1 MFRHSVLPHKMIWKI
16 FPKLAVVAVALYSMI
31 VGVSMQV
38 DADGHKAAI
47 IELDGIIAPVT
58 QRYLEN
64 SLEAATKVDS
74 EVVIIKLDTPGGLL
88 DSTRAMVGLIIES
101 SFPVVVYVAPS
112 GAQAASAGTFIAAA
126 ANIVAM
132 APATSIGA
140 ASPVQASGGD
150 FEGALKEKAYQDAA
164 AEIRSIA
171 ERRDRPADVLESTVF
186 EAKAFSAQEAVDLG
200 IADLIANDL
209 DDLLREIEGMS
220 VEVMGSTGETQRII
234 NTQGI
239 SLHYIEMGFF
249 NKVLAFLANPNL
261 AFLFL
266 SLGGVGLYAEIRN
279 PGMILPGI
287 VGIICLILAFMA
299 LGNLPT
305 NWAGVALV
313 ILGFILAVS
322 EVVVD
327 GFGIP
332 GVLGIVSFILGG
344 SILFAHFGT
353 PDPFEFG
360 VSLDAWMFGSMVVLV
375 TIVLGVPLIA
385 IAFARKVNR
394 GIPIP
399 QTIGLIGNA
408 LTSIDQQGR
417 VRVRGETWN
426 ARADQPIAKGRAVRV
441 LAEDGD
447 VLLVTSEDD

>member
-1 MFRHSVLPHKMIWKI
+1 MYWLIQNSGLLKSLPRLLVIT
-16 FPKLAVVAVALYSMI
+16 
-31 VGVSMQV
+31 VGMYCILSGLSMQTF
-38 DADGHKAAI
+38 ADSDKAAI
-47 IELDGIIAPVT
+47 IELDGIISPVT

-64 SLEAATKVDS
+64 SLKTAEDVGS
-74 EVVIIKLDTPGGLL
+74 EFVVIKLNTPGGLL
-88 DSTRAMVGLIIES
+88 DATRDMVGFIMES
-101 SFPVVVYVAPS
+101 SMPIVVYVAPS
-112 GAQAASAGTFIAAA
+112 GAQAASAGTFIATA

-140 ASPVQASGGD
+140 ASPVQASGED
-150 FEGALKEKAYQDAA
+150 FEGGLKNKAYQDAA

-171 ERRDRPADVLESTVF
+171 ERRGRPADVLESTVF

-200 IADLIANDL
+200 IADFIANDL
-209 DDLLREIEGMS
+209 NDLFRQIDGVS
-220 VEVMGSTGETQRII
+220 VVVMGPAGETERVIK
-234 NTQGI
+234 TQGI
-239 SLHYIEMGFF
+239 GQHYIEMGFF
-249 NKVLAFLANPNL
+249 GKILVFLANPNL

-279 PGMILPGI
+279 PGMILPG
-287 VGIICLILAFMA
+287 VCGIIALILAFMA
-299 LGNLPT
+299 LGNLST
-305 NWAGVALV
+305 NWAGVALI
-313 ILGFILAVS
+313 ILGFILAIS

-353 PDPFEFG
+353 PDPLEFG
-360 VSLDAWMFGSMVVLV
+360 VSLNSWMFGTMITFV
-375 TIVLGVPLIA
+375 TIVLGIPVIF

-394 GIPIP
+394 KVLTPK
-399 QTIGLIGNA
+399 TIGLTGNT
-408 LTSIDQQGR
+408 LTSVNEVGR

-426 ARADQPIAKGRAVRV
+426 ARSTEPIAKGTSVRV

-447 VLLVTSEDD
+447 VLLVSREMEE

>member
-1 MFRHSVLPHKMIWKI
+1 MYWLVRNNSLLKSLPRLLVIT
-16 FPKLAVVAVALYSMI
+16 
-31 VGVSMQV
+31 VGMYCILSGLSMQAF
-38 DADGHKAAI
+38 ADGHKAAI

-64 SLEAATKVDS
+64 SLETAENLGS
-74 EVVIIKLDTPGGLL
+74 EVAVIKLNTPGGLL
-88 DSTRAMVGLIIES
+88 DATRAMVGSIIES
-101 SFPVVVYVAPS
+101 SVPIVVYVAPS

-150 FEGALKEKAYQDAA
+150 FEGTLKEKAYQDAA
-164 AEIRSIA
+164 AELRSIA
-171 ERRDRPADVLESTVF
+171 ERRGRPADVLESTVF

-200 IADLIANDL
+200 IADVIANDL
-209 DDLLREIEGMS
+209 KDLFRQIDGMT
-220 VEVMGSTGETQRII
+220 VVVMGPEGETERVIK
-234 NTQGI
+234 TQGI
-239 SLHYIEMGFF
+239 SQYNIEMGVFG
-249 NKVLAFLANPNL
+249 KVLAFLANPNL

-266 SLGGVGLYAEIRN
+266 SLGGVGLYTELRN
-279 PGMILPGI
+279 PGMILPG
-287 VGIICLILAFMA
+287 VCGIIALILAFMA

-305 NWAGVALV
+305 NWAGVALI
-313 ILGFILAVS
+313 ILGFILAIS

-353 PDPFEFG
+353 PDPLEFG
-360 VSLDAWMFGSMVVLV
+360 VSLNGWMFGTMVTFV
-375 TIVLGVPLIA
+375 TIVLGVPVIA

-394 GIPIP
+394 GVSTP
-399 QTIGLIGNA
+399 QTVGLTGNT
-408 LTSIDQQGR
+408 LTRVNEEGR

-426 ARADQPIAKGRAVRV
+426 ARSAESIAKGTLVRV

-447 VLLVTSEDD
+447 ILLVTSEMKE

>member
-1 MFRHSVLPHKMIWKI
+1 MYCILSGL
-16 FPKLAVVAVALYSMI
+16 
-31 VGVSMQV
+31 SMQTF
-38 DADGHKAAI
+38 ADGHKAAI
-47 IELDGIIAPVT
+47 IELDGIITPVT

-64 SLEAATKVDS
+64 SLETAEDVGS
-74 EVVIIKLDTPGGLL
+74 EFAVIKLNTPGGLL
-88 DSTRAMVGLIIES
+88 DATRAMVGSIIES
-101 SFPVVVYVAPS
+101 SVPIVVYVAPS

-164 AEIRSIA
+164 AELRSIA
-171 ERRDRPADVLESTVF
+171 ERRGRPADVLESTVF

-200 IADLIANDL
+200 IADVIANDL
-209 DDLLREIEGMS
+209 DDLFRQIDGMT
-220 VEVMGSTGETQRII
+220 VAVMGPAGETERVIK
-234 NTQGI
+234 TQGI
-239 SLHYIEMGFF
+239 SQYNIEMGVFGQI
-249 NKVLAFLANPNL
+249 LAFLANPNL

-266 SLGGVGLYAEIRN
+266 SLGGVGLYAELRN

-287 VGIICLILAFMA
+287 CGIIALILAFMA

-305 NWAGVALV
+305 NWAGVALI
-313 ILGFILAVS
+313 ILGFILAIS

-353 PDPFEFG
+353 PDPLEFG
-360 VSLDAWMFGSMVVLV
+360 VSLNGWMFGTMVTMV
-375 TIVLGVPLIA
+375 TIVLGIPVIA

-394 GIPIP
+394 GVPIP
-399 QTIGLIGNA
+399 QTVGLTGNT
-408 LTSIDQQGR
+408 LTRVNEDGR

-426 ARADQPIAKGRAVRV
+426 ARSAESIAKGTPVRV

-447 VLLVTSEDD
+447 ILLVTGEMEE